1 MTSEHQAE
9 GGTANARGPFAHA
22 APAGEGAS
30 RETPR
35 LLRIAAF
42 AVLGA
47 VAFGVVRLVLTDMFD
62 RPLAVALNHLAW
74 RWRLFDAAVSELDG
88 LAMVKGVALYSLVF
102 AAFAKADFN
111 DRTRLVLGCFGAASA
126 AALSRILQLA
136 MPHNPRPLF
145 DPAINFKAPYGL
157 SSIDLAD
164 WSSFPS
170 DHAALLFGV
179 ACTVTLVNRR
189 LGLLAFGLV
198 VLSSLARMYTGLHY
212 ASDILGGLLWG
223 CACALGSSTLP
234 LDRWTSLPR
243 LVERHRGLFAAA
255 GFFLAVQSAYLFVDV
270 RVVGAGLMSVLR

>member
-1 MTSEHQAE
+1 VTSENQA
-9 GGTANARGPFAHA
+9 GGGMASARGALTHET
-22 APAGEGAS
+22 PAGEGAS

-35 LLRIAAF
+35 LLWIAAF

-47 VAFGVVRLVLTDMFD
+47 VAFGFVRLGLTDIFD
-62 RPLAVALNHLAW
+62 RPIAVALNHLTW
-74 RWRLFDAAVSELDG
+74 RWRLFDAVVSELDG

-102 AAFAKADFN
+102 AAFTKADFN
-111 DRTRLVLGCFGAASA
+111 DRTRLVLGCFGAAAA
-126 AALSRILQLA
+126 AALSRVAQLA

-145 DPAINFKAPYGL
+145 DTAISFKAPYGL

-179 ACTVTLVNRR
+179 AGTVMLVNRR

-198 VLSSLARMYTGLHY
+198 TLAALARMYTGLHY
-212 ASDILGGLLWG
+212 ASDTLGGLLWG
-223 CACALGSSTLP
+223 CACALAASTLP
-234 LDRWTSLPR
+234 VARWAPLPR

-255 GFFLAVQSAYLFVDV
+255 GFFLAVESAYLFVDV
-270 RVVGAGLMSVLR
+270 RVVGSGLMSILR